1 MAPQSQICDK
11 HTPAMREST
20 KLLGLDHGT
29 IGDLTGRTQAGGRT
43 ALAISAGADGPNGVR
58 IFKGDLEVPNEDA
71 TGAIDDG
78 DRTLLII
85 ADGHQGHYA
94 SHELVKRALERPI
107 PTDPLDL
114 LSAVLALATPP
125 AEHAPGATTLL
136 LAIWDRRS
144 RQGFGVSF
152 GDSSLMVISRTAEPV
167 FTTRKDDN
175 YVAPWNR
182 ESLDPRRGHEF
193 EFTVPHDGI
202 ALAFTDGI
210 DECCYE
216 NPGHSLQAGDLWGL
230 LEETGGEVNVEAYVR
245 ELAELALSGVDD
257 HPGGQDNLA
266 IAATR

>member
-1 MAPQSQICDK
+1 M
-11 HTPAMREST
+11 H
-20 KLLGLDHGT
+20 
-29 IGDLTGRTQAGGRT
+29 
-43 ALAISAGADGPNGVR
+43 
-58 IFKGDLEVPNEDA
+58 
-71 TGAIDDG
+71 
-78 DRTLLII
+78 
-85 ADGHQGHYA
+85 
-94 SHELVKRALERPI
+94 
-107 PTDPLDL
+107 
-114 LSAVLALATPP
+114 ALATPP